1 MKHRSM
7 TVMRSGMILVS
18 AALFAGLVWMLWRR
32 IPWAAVRYGILAL
45 CAAIYAVVGLWAWYQ
60 RRQVELFADDL
71 CETLDALISGRTPE
85 GFHPYEDSL
94 TAKVQGKLLQYF
106 DIMNEGKRQSQR
118 DKETIQGLVSDIS
131 HQVKTP
137 IANINEELYLSA
149 MSPWDYSIA
158 DGSAAMSMQQY
169 NQNSESITEE
179 TVETIRNRPEVTSVS
194 ALKSHEV
201 KLTASETLRKR
212 VVDFY
217 NQPYDE
223 TMTLRETQ
231 EGYPGWI
238 AGLDRLAKSGEYTA
252 VVIGMEGEYLNYLME
267 NCPAT
272 SGEFDPDA
280 FAEGRFVLVGGA
292 YYDGISSL
300 AAGETLQ
307 LEGRNFEVMASLMH
321 DASYLSGS
329 NSTDAAFTFF
339 YILPLSVFDELYP
352 GQCYRQIAVDIDH
365 SQQDSFEAFLEEFEQ
380 GLNRGI
386 GITLRSEYQENL
398 RNARLNTVL
407 VPLIVGLVLMGIA
420 LLNFGNLLVA
430 KVFARRQEFAVYQSL
445 GMTGEQLKKLMILE
459 GILYSLL
466 MALVLIPADV
476 LFARIV
482 MPGVIRDFSW
492 ASVYHFTLLPL
503 WIALPVMILLAMA
516 VPLLCLH
523 AVTKGTI
530 QERLRMME

>member
-1 MKHRSM
+1 MKHPSM

-60 RRQVELFADDL
+60 RQQVELFADDL

-158 DGSAAMSMQQY
+158 DGSAAMSMQRY

-217 NQPYDE
+217 NQPYD
-223 TMTLRETQ
+223 
-231 EGYPGWI
+231 
-238 AGLDRLAKSGEYTA
+238 EYTA

-307 LEGRNFEVMASLMH
+307 LEGRDFEVMASLMH

-352 GQCYRQIAVDIDH
+352 GQPYRQMAVDIDH

-445 GMTGEQLKKLMILE
+445 GMTGEQLKKLIILE

>member
-158 DGSAAMSMQQY
+158 DGSAAMSMQRY

-217 NQPYDE
+217 NQPYD
-223 TMTLRETQ
+223 
-231 EGYPGWI
+231 
-238 AGLDRLAKSGEYTA
+238 EYTA

-307 LEGRNFEVMASLMH
+307 LEGRDFEVMASLMH

-352 GQCYRQIAVDIDH
+352 GQPYRQMAVDIDH

-445 GMTGEQLKKLMILE
+445 GMTGEQLKKLIILE